1 MKADASAILKTRILE
16 LETEL
21 KADQIELKADVKEI
35 LHSFRPAALIKSTVK
50 DMVTS
55 KDVKGDIIDSLIG
68 LATGFV
74 AKKMVIRGSGNPLIK
89 VIGRLTELTVAK
101 KVGSNA
107 GGIRTI
113 GGMLLKKLFH
123 KNGQT

>member
-21 KADQIELKADVKEI
+21 KADHIELKAGVKEI
-35 LHSFRPAALIKSTVK
+35 LHSLRPAALIKSTVK